1 MFNGVLNTPLI
12 GYCFVDV
19 NPFVPITPFFYPL
32 STIFSGG
39 RERVHWVQ
47 IETLYPYLFS
57 NLTTFLFIHRKTP
70 HSCQYQMK
78 YWYLYFKSSQSKQWQ
93 NVLES
98 VNSFIGWPVMNLYV
112 SFLLFFL
119 LLVIW
124 LLFVSHNQFQDTSLF
139 PYTLKIRKW
148 DVFRG

>member
-32 STIFSGG
+32 SAIFSGG

-98 VNSFIGWPVMNLYV
+98 VNSFIGWQVMNLYV
-112 SFLLFFL
+112 SFLLFFF
-119 LLVIW
+119 LVIW
-124 LLFVSHNQFQDTSLF
+124 LLFVSHNQFQDPGLF